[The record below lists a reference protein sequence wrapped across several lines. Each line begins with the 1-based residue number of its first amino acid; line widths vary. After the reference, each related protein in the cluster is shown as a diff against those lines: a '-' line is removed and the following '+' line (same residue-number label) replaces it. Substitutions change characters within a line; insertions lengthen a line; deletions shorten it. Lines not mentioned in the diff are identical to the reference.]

1 MKHLSLQSIFT
12 SKKNTQIFINVQK
25 LMLMVRKIVLSIVA
39 VLAVS
44 FAALAQNMQVTGTVV
59 DEAGYAIVGATVVV
73 DGTNAG
79 AVTGESGHFSV
90 NAPKNGSLTIS
101 FIGYEA
107 QVVAIAGQQK
117 INVVLKQDTQN
128 IDNVIVVAYGTTKK
142 EAFTGSASV
151 MKSEDLDKRQTS
163 NVLNTLVGSVPGL
176 QMRGASGVPGSTGSI
191 NVRGISSLEA
201 STEPLI
207 IVDGAPYSASL
218 SNIAQTDIESMTIL
232 KDAASAALYGARGA
246 AGVILITTKKA
257 RNKEATI
264 TVDAKWGVGTR
275 AAVDYDVIKDPGEY
289 YEAYYAQLYNKYY
302 YGDGMA
308 MDAAHLKANESMLGD
323 LKYNVFSYPA
333 GETLVGQDGKLNPK
347 AKLGRRYEANGETYY
362 LTPDDWMDETYK
374 TSLRQEYNINLNGS
388 SNRTNYYMSVGY
400 LDEEGIV
407 KHYNFE
413 RFTARIKADYQARKW
428 LNVGA
433 NVGFVSSESIAQGNS
448 AFGFTS
454 YIAPIFP
461 VYVRKVNA
469 GGVPY
474 IVKDA
479 QGNNMYDFSAGE
491 NSYPGLLRPYSA
503 TSNPLGMNEYDE
515 NRSGGNQLNATFTAQ
530 ADITSWLKANIQ
542 STITWG
548 FTDALSTANMFV
560 GNAATTNGAVTRSN
574 TSTFRQNHLQTLT
587 FYKTFG
593 DHNVNVMAGHEY
605 YLNEQAYIGAKSLG
619 MFSPDVPEINAT
631 AGKNQ
636 ATASSYRSGYNVEG
650 YMLSAQYDYASKYF
664 ASFSFRRDA
673 SSYFDKNHRWGNFWS
688 VGGAWIMTKENWLS
702 DVQWLD
708 MLKFKASIGQQGND
722 SIGSWA
728 YIDLYNIIKDT
739 DTSTS
744 TSFYRKG
751 NPNITWETTTNFNTG
766 IEFSLW
772 QGRLSGNLDV
782 YSKKTTDLLFWVS
795 IPESSGTRGMYDN
808 IGDIRNTGIELSL
821 SADVIRTKMVNWNIS
836 ANIAHNKT
844 KILSLPASKIDPLY
858 GGYSETTPNNYNQ
871 YWMEEGGE
879 LHSLQLPHYVG
890 VDAQGKAMF
899 QKTIYK
905 TDANGDVVAGE
916 DGRAI
921 IEGYTTTY
929 DFNEATEYAQGSG
942 QPDVFGGF
950 STSLRVGNFD
960 VSAIFDYQIGGEIN
974 DLYYASLMAPSTSPT
989 GETFHKD
996 YLKSWSPN
1004 NTSSD
1009 IPRWQYNDQYTAA
1022 ASDRFMTDASYLN
1035 FQSFTVGYTIPEK
1048 LFSHKAKLR
1057 VYVAGEN
1064 LCYWSARK
1072 GLDPR
1077 YSFEGNT
1084 YGISYSPV
1092 RTITGGIQL
1101 TF

>member
-1 MKHLSLQSIFT
+1 
-12 SKKNTQIFINVQK
+12 
-25 LMLMVRKIVLSIVA
+25 MLMVRKIVLSLVA

-44 FAALAQNMQVTGTVV
+44 FSAFAQNMQVTGTVV

-107 QVVAIAGQQK
+107 QVVAINGREK

-176 QMRGASGVPGSTGSI
+176 QMRGASGAPGSTGSI
-191 NVRGISSLEA
+191 NVRGLSSLEA

-218 SNIAQTDIESMTIL
+218 SNIAQSDIESLTIL

-246 AGVILITTKKA
+246 AGVILITTKKG
-257 RNKEATI
+257 RSKEATI
-264 TVDAKWGVGTR
+264 TVDAKWGIGSR
-275 AAVDYDVIKDPGEY
+275 AVEDYDVIKDPGQY

-302 YGDGMA
+302 YGDGMDKQSA
-308 MDAAHLKANESMLGD
+308 YLKANTQLLQD
-323 LKYNVFSYPA
+323 AQYNVFSYPS
-333 GETLVGQDGKLNPK
+333 GETLIGEDGKLNPK
-347 AKLGRRYEANGETYY
+347 ATLGRRYEANGETYY
-362 LTPDDWMDETYK
+362 LTPDDWVDEIYR
-374 TSLRQEYNINLNGS
+374 TSLRQEYNVSVNGS
-388 SNRTNYYMSVGY
+388 SNRTSYYMSVGY
-400 LDEEGIV
+400 LNDEGIV
-407 KHYNFE
+407 ENYNFE
-413 RFTARIKADYQARKW
+413 RFTARIKADYQAKKW
-428 LNVGA
+428 LNLGA
-433 NVGFVSSESIAQGNS
+433 NVGFVSSESLAQSSS
-448 AFGFTS
+448 AFTFTS
-454 YIAPIFP
+454 SIAPIYP
-461 VYVRKVNA
+461 VYVRKIGE

-474 IVKDA
+474 IAKDS

-491 NSYPGLLRPYSA
+491 NSYPGLTRRYSA
-503 TSNPLGMNEYDE
+503 TSNPLGLNQY
-515 NRSGGNQLNATFTAQ
+515 NQNTSGGNQLNSTFTAT
-530 ADITSWLKANIQ
+530 ADITSWLKANVQ

-548 FTDALSTANMFV
+548 VTNALSTDNMFV
-560 GNAATTNGAVTRSN
+560 GNAATTNGAVTRST
-574 TSTFRQNHLQTLT
+574 TSSFRANHLQTLT
-587 FYKTFG
+587 FSKMFG
-593 DHNVNVMAGHEY
+593 EHNVNVMVGHEY
-605 YLNEQAYIGAKSLG
+605 YQTQSKYIAAKSLG

-636 ATASSYRSGYNVEG
+636 ATANSYTSGYNVEG

-673 SSYFDKNHRWGNFWS
+673 SSYFAKENRWGNFWS
-688 VGGAWIMTKENWLS
+688 VGGAWIMSKENWLS
-702 DVQWLD
+702 DVKWLD
-708 MLKFKASIGQQGND
+708 MLKLKASIGQQGND

-728 YIDLYNIIKDT
+728 YIDLYNIIKNT

-751 NPNITWETTTNFNTG
+751 NPEITWETTTNFNTG
-766 IEFSLW
+766 VEFSFL
-772 QGRLSGNLDV
+772 QGRLSGNFDV

-795 IPESSGTRGMYDN
+795 IPESSGSRGMYDN
-808 IGDIRNTGIELSL
+808 IGDIRNTGIELSI
-821 SADVIRTKMVNWNIS
+821 SGDIIRTKNVTWTLG

-844 KILSLPASKIDPLY
+844 KILSLPASKVDPLY
-858 GGYSETTPNNYNQ
+858 GGYAETTENSYNQ
-871 YWMEEGGE
+871 YWMEVGGE
-879 LHSLQLPHYVG
+879 LKSLHLPHYVG
-890 VDAQGKAMF
+890 VDDKGQAMF

-905 TDANGDVVAGE
+905 TDADGNVVAGA

-929 DFNEATEYAQGSG
+929 DFNEATEYAMGSG
-942 QPDVFGGF
+942 MPDVFGGIN
-950 STSLRVGNFD
+950 TSLRVGNFD

-974 DLYYASLMAPSTSPT
+974 DLYYCSLMSPSTEPT
-989 GETFHKD
+989 GSTFHKD

-1004 NTSSD
+1004 NTNSD
-1009 IPRWQYNDQYTAA
+1009 IPRWQYGDKYTAA
-1022 ASDRFMTDASYLN
+1022 ASDRFMTDASYIN
-1035 FQSFTVGYTIPEK
+1035 FQSFVVGYTVPEK
-1048 LFSHKAKLR
+1048 LFDHKAKLR

-1077 YSFEGNT
+1077 YSYEGNT

>member
-1 MKHLSLQSIFT
+1 
-12 SKKNTQIFINVQK
+12 
-25 LMLMVRKIVLSIVA
+25 MLMVRKIVLSLVA

-44 FAALAQNMQVTGTVV
+44 FSAFAQNMQVTGTVV

-107 QVVAIAGQQK
+107 QVVAINGREK

-176 QMRGASGVPGSTGSI
+176 QMRGASGAPGSTGSI
-191 NVRGISSLEA
+191 NVRGLSSLEA

-218 SNIAQTDIESMTIL
+218 SNIAQSDIESLTIL

-246 AGVILITTKKA
+246 AGVILITTKKG
-257 RNKEATI
+257 RSKEATI
-264 TVDAKWGVGTR
+264 SVDAKWGIGTR
-275 AAVDYDVIKDPGEY
+275 AANDYDVIKDPGQY

-302 YGDGMA
+302 YGDGMDKQSA
-308 MDAAHLKANESMLGD
+308 YLKANSQLLQD
-323 LKYNVFSYPA
+323 AQYNVFSYPSN
-333 GETLVGQDGKLNPK
+333 ETLIGEDGKLNPK
-347 AKLGRRYEANGETYY
+347 ATLGRRYEANGETYY
-362 LTPDDWMDETYK
+362 LIPDDWMDEVYK
-374 TSLRQEYNINLNGS
+374 TSLRQEYNVSVNGS

-400 LDEEGIV
+400 LNEEGIV
-407 KHYNFE
+407 KNYNFE
-413 RFTARIKADYQARKW
+413 RFTARIKADYQAKKW
-428 LNVGA
+428 LNLGA
-433 NVGFVSSESIAQGNS
+433 NVGFVTSESLAQSSS

-454 YIAPIFP
+454 YIAPIYP
-461 VYVRKVNA
+461 VYVRKIGQ

-474 IVKDA
+474 IAKDS

-491 NSYPGLLRPYSA
+491 NSYPGLLRRYSA
-503 TSNPLGMNEYDE
+503 TNNPLGLNDYNE
-515 NRSGGNQLNATFTAQ
+515 NRSGGNQLNSTFTAT
-530 ADITSWLKANIQ
+530 ADITSWLKANVQ

-548 FTDALSTANMFV
+548 VTDALSTDNMFV

-574 TSTFRQNHLQTLT
+574 TNSFRANHLQTLT
-587 FYKTFG
+587 FSKMFG
-593 DHNVNVMAGHEY
+593 EHNVNVMVGHEY
-605 YLNEQAYIGAKSLG
+605 YQTKSRYIGAKSLG

-636 ATASSYRSGYNVEG
+636 AQANSYQSGYNVEG
-650 YMLSAQYDYASKYF
+650 FMFSGQYDYASKYF
-664 ASFSFRRDA
+664 ASISFRRDA
-673 SSYFDKNHRWGNFWS
+673 SSYFAKENRWGNFWS
-688 VGGAWIMTKENWLS
+688 IGGAWIMSKENWLS
-702 DVQWLD
+702 DVKWLD
-708 MLKFKASIGQQGND
+708 MLKLKASIGQQGND

-751 NPNITWETTTNFNTG
+751 NPEITWETTTNFNTG
-766 IEFSLW
+766 VEFSFL
-772 QGRLSGNLDV
+772 QGRLSGNFDV

-795 IPESSGTRGMYDN
+795 IPESSGSRGMYDN
-808 IGDIRNTGIELSL
+808 IGDIRNTGIELSI
-821 SADVIRTKMVNWNIS
+821 SGDIIRTKNVTWNVS

-844 KILSLPASKIDPLY
+844 KILSLPASKVDPLY
-858 GGYSETTPNNYNQ
+858 GGYSETTPNGYNQ
-871 YWMEEGGE
+871 YWMEVGGE
-879 LHSLQLPHYVG
+879 LQSLHLPHYVG
-890 VDAQGKAMF
+890 VDDKGQAMF

-905 TDANGDVVAGE
+905 TDADGNIVAGA

-929 DFNEATEYAQGSG
+929 DFNDATEYAMGSG
-942 QPDVFGGF
+942 MPDVFGGI

-974 DLYYASLMAPSTSPT
+974 DLYYASLMEPSTSAT
-989 GETFHKD
+989 GSTFHKD

-1009 IPRWQYNDQYTAA
+1009 IPRWQYGDDYTAA
-1022 ASDRFMTDASYLN
+1022 SSDRFMTDASYLN
-1035 FQSFTVGYTIPEK
+1035 FQSFVVGYTVPEK
-1048 LFSHKAKLR
+1048 IFDHKAKLR